1 MFYLL
6 SAFWPYV
13 LVAVAA
19 GVVIGWF
26 GSERNES

>member
-6 SAFWPYV
+6 SVLWPYV
-13 LVAVAA
+13 LVAVAT
-19 GVVIGWF
+19 GIVIGWF